1 MTRPAA
7 SVRLAVTLV
16 AAQALACE
24 AVPALNFPDE
34 AGDQEA
40 PGEADTEDGTPGDAG
55 PTVDGSS
62 DAVAAAIDAAM
73 EAATGAADASDATEE
88 AISDADCLD
97 QQAPARCCTMPCAA
111 PNVCCN
117 KTPTMMCKP
126 ATACK

>member
-7 SVRLAVTLV
+7 SVRLAVALV
-16 AAQALACE
+16 ATQALACE

-40 PGEADTEDGTPGDAG
+40 PGEADAEDGTLGDAG

-62 DAVAAAIDAAM
+62 DAVEGAI
-73 EAATGAADASDATEE
+73 EAATGAWDASDATEE

-97 QQAPARCCTMPCAA
+97 QQAPARCCTMPCAP